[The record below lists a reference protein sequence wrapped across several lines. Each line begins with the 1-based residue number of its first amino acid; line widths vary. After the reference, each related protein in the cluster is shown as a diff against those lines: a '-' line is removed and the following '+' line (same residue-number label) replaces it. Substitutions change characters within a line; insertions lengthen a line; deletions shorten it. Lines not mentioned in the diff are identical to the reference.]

1 MTLSTLDAAAAVTSS
16 VASVALPVAASMSAS
31 SASPL
36 RATEPWT
43 LVGTVLEVEAGVC
56 LISTEGH
63 VLEARRAVSCL
74 IEVQAQDRVCLLLEP
89 DGQAHVLSVLTRVA
103 GAPLTIPAPDGLQIH
118 AGPQADIELR
128 SGGLRAVAERGHW
141 LVGSLKVVLGE
152 LQGESRA
159 VRWVS
164 KVSHAIVDSLHVVAQ
179 RSYRHVS
186 GSDHQ
191 RSAYLDIEAE
201 QLAQIRARS
210 TMITSSQLT
219 RVDGS
224 QIHVG

>member
-1 MTLSTLDAAAAVTSS
+1 MTISTLDGQAHTAAT
-16 VASVALPVAASMSAS
+16 ASTVSERPG
-31 SASPL
+31 
-36 RATEPWT
+36 EPRT
-43 LVGTVLEVEAGVC
+43 LIGTVLEAEAGVC
-56 LISTEGH
+56 LVSAEGH

-74 IEVQAQDRVCLLLEP
+74 IEVQIHDRVSLLLEP
-89 DGQAHVLSVLTRVA
+89 NGQAYVLSVLTRVQT
-103 GAPLTIPAPDGLQIH
+103 APLTIPAPDGLQIQT
-118 AGPQADIELR
+118 GPQADIELR
-128 SGGLRAVAERGHW
+128 SGGLKAVAERGHW
-141 LVGSLKVVLGE
+141 LIGSLKVVVGE

-164 KVSHAIVDSLHVVAQ
+164 KMSHAIVDSLHLVAQ
-179 RSYRHVS
+179 RSFRHVS

-191 RSAYLDIEAE
+191 RAAYLDIEAE

>member
-1 MTLSTLDAAAAVTSS
+1 MTLSTLDAASAATDSVVPHAVTS
-16 VASVALPVAASMSAS
+16 P
-31 SASPL
+31 SPL
-36 RATEPWT
+36 RTAEPRT

-74 IEVQAQDRVCLLLEP
+74 IEVQAQDRVSLLLEP

-141 LVGSLKVVLGE
+141 LIG
-152 LQGESRA
+152 
-159 VRWVS
+159 
-164 KVSHAIVDSLHVVAQ
+164 
-179 RSYRHVS
+179 
-186 GSDHQ
+186 
-191 RSAYLDIEAE
+191 
-201 QLAQIRARS
+201 
-210 TMITSSQLT
+210 
-219 RVDGS
+219 
-224 QIHVG
+224 